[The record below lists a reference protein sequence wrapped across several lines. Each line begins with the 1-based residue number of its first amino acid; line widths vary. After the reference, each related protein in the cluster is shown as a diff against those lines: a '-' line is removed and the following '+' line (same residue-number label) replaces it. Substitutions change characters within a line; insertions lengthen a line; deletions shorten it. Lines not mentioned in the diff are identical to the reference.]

1 MVSGVGW
8 SLELDGL
15 IKAIGLL
22 RFWSLVLL
30 VSGVEGSLALF
41 GLWC

>member
-22 RFWSLVLL
+22 RLTVVNGVV
-30 VSGVEGSLALF
+30 VSAF
-41 GLWC
+41 